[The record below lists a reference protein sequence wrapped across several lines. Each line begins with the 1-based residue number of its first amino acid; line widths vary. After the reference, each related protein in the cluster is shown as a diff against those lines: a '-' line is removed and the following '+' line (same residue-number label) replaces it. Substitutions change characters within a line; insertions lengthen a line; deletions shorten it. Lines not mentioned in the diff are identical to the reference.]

1 MPLTKREII
10 NLLYDKAGLTKKA
23 CASAMES
30 TFDIIKYELGKGN
43 NIKITGFGKWTVL
56 HKKARKGRNPQTGKA
71 MPISARKVVTF
82 KSSQVLKNGFFRRIC
97 G

>member
-10 NLLYDKAGLTKKA
+10 DLLHEKAGLTRKG
-23 CASAMES
+23 CASVMES
-30 TFDIIKYELGKGN
+30 TFDIMKEELGKGN

-82 KSSQVLKNGFFRRIC
+82 KPSNILKNVLNKGD
-97 G
+97 